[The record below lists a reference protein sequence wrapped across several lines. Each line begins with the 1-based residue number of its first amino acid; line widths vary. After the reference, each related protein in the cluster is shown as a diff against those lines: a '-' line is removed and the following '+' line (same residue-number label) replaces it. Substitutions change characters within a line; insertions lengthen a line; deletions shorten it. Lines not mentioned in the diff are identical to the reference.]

1 METIPVMSEVTPA
14 EFYREM
20 QIVRDHI
27 DAKHKSLRDSM
38 ENRFDV
44 LTTKLDDHAVEDR
57 AVERRVTIIETERI
71 AEGRAAVKRA
81 TYIGMLSAM
90 LTSSVIAA
98 VNYFRAGP

>member
-1 METIPVMSEVTPA
+1 MADVTTA

-20 QIVRDHI
+20 QVLRDHI
-27 DAKHKSLRDSM
+27 DTRHKSIRDSL

-44 LTTKLDDHAVEDR
+44 LTAKLDDHAKDDRVVET
-57 AVERRVTIIETERI
+57 RVTVIETERRT
-71 AEGRAAVKRA
+71 EGQAAVKRA

-90 LTSSVIAA
+90 LTSATIAT